1 MSTNLLIPDDLQSA
15 LQKRAVAVQMSLDDT
30 ALRLL
35 RDAIEA
41 SDMQFELARAQRQ
54 QAANLLM
61 GLGKHWSLS
70 RDAVAELVSE
80 RALTHAA

>member
-1 MSTNLLIPDDLQSA
+1 MSTTLLIPDDLQSA
-15 LQKRAVAVQMSLDDT
+15 LEKRAVVAHMSLDDT

-41 SDMQFELARAQRQ
+41 SDKQFELARAQRQ

-61 GLGKHWSLS
+61 GLGKHWSPS
-70 RDAVAELVSE
+70 SDAVAELVAE
-80 RALTHAA
+80 RAAEHA

>member
-15 LQKRAVAVQMSLDDT
+15 LKKRADAARMSLDDT

-41 SDMQFELARAQRQ
+41 SDKQFELARTQRQ

-61 GLGKHWSLS
+61 GLGKHWSPS
-70 RDAVAELVSE
+70 RDAVAELVAE
-80 RALTHAA
+80 RAAERA